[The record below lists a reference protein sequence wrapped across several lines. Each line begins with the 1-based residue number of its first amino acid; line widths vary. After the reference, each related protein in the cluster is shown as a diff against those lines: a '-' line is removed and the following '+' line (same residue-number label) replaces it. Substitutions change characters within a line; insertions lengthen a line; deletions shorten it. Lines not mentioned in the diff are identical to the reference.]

1 MPGLLHPSTS
11 RKNWIHQNSDAAA
24 CALLK
29 RDEAIS
35 IPGRNN
41 APCILPIRKSE
52 GIWLE
57 ARNGRRYVD
66 FYGNN
71 CHHIGYRHPRLLDAL
86 RRQLDLCTLAP
97 RGFTTEA
104 SAVLGET
111 IAALWGD
118 DRARVALAPSGS
130 DAIEIAVCVAKACTG
145 RHKTVSFYDAYHGR
159 SLGALSVGGIY
170 SDRGQLEPLVPGSL
184 RVPPHYRH
192 GDEELGLDHET
203 YARHSLDAVKAVFE
217 YERDIAAVIGETI
230 RNGAYVPPEWYWR
243 AVRELCDSYGS
254 LLILDEVPTGLGK
267 TGWLFNHERF
277 GIRPDIT
284 VIGKALGGAVMPVA
298 GTVVDGR
305 LNLPSDLDLGYFTH
319 EKNPISIQAG
329 LTTLEIIQD
338 ECLVSRAKTL
348 GEVAADA
355 LESLKEKCAS
365 IREVR
370 CAGLML
376 GVDFGGPAIDRNQAG
391 VFAEMVYRASVDA
404 GVIPLFPAKST
415 VTLSVP
421 LVIEEGQLLDALRT
435 FGEAIQV
442 AEGQ

>member
-1 MPGLLHPSTS
+1 MPSLLHPSTP
-11 RKNWIHQNSDAAA
+11 RKNWIHQNSDAASR
-24 CALLK
+24 ALLK

-35 IPGRNN
+35 IPGKNN
-41 APCILPIRKSE
+41 TPCILPIRKSE

-57 ARNGRRYVD
+57 ARDGRRYID

-71 CHHIGYRHPRLLDAL
+71 CHHIGHRHPRLLDAL

-97 RGFTTEA
+97 RGFTTEL
-104 SAVLGET
+104 SVVLGES

-118 DRARVALAPSGS
+118 DSAKVAFAPSGS
-130 DAIEIAVCVAKACTG
+130 DAIDIALCVAKACTG
-145 RHKTVSFYDAYHGR
+145 RHKTLSFYDAYHGR
-159 SLGALSVGGIY
+159 SLGALSVGGTY
-170 SDRGQLEPLVPGSL
+170 SDRRQLEPLVPGAL

-192 GDEELGLDHET
+192 GDEELGFDHET

-230 RNGAYVPPEWYWR
+230 RNGAYVPPDWYWP

-277 GIRPDIT
+277 GIRPDVT

-298 GTVVDGR
+298 GTIVDGR
-305 LNLPSDLDLGYFTH
+305 LSLPSALDLGYFTH
-319 EKNPISIQAG
+319 EKNPVSIQAG
-329 LTTLEIIQD
+329 LTTLDIIQD
-338 ECLVSRAKTL
+338 ERLVSRAKTL
-348 GEVAADA
+348 GEVGADA

-370 CAGLML
+370 CAGLMF
-376 GVDFGGPAIDRNQAG
+376 GVDLGGPAMEREQA
-391 VFAEMVYRASVDA
+391 VEFAEMVYRASVDA

-415 VTLSVP
+415 VTLSAP
-421 LVIEEGQLLDALRT
+421 LVIQEGQLLDALHS
-435 FGEAIQV
+435 FGEAVQA
-442 AEGQ
+442 AERQ